1 MPSVTTTATPLSS
14 SGSKDGLSERERVL
28 LKKFGGDLPL
38 PSRKQQQ
45 DDPQNSLNGIN
56 NDWPGV
62 VLGGTGGDLDGGVG
76 GGVALAVNRSTD
88 TANGGSSQGGK
99 KKEKVDA
106 GIAPWLSADPG
117 GDFGVSTISYLVE
130 SRRSPRKE
138 GRIYGEA
145 KEGRRKRRKEASSSH
160 SCPPPPSV
168 ELNKY
173 PFSVKSSS
181 SLTLLYSFL
190 FSHCLH
196 QAPEPI
202 SPTSRPTARPT
213 QPPLNHSP
221 SAPHLSGYSPPGGSP
236 SNSNHNSFS
245 RARQTTVQAMS
256 ITAPDKR
263 RPGSKEGVERSGG
276 GGSQKAPGPLVPSP
290 ANGGEDKRKKSG
302 FLGGL
307 GLIKRK
313 ATKSKEESESFQ

>member
-1 MPSVTTTATPLSS
+1 MPSVTTTTSSSSS

-38 PSRKQQQ
+38 PSRQQE
-45 DDPQNSLNGIN
+45 DSTNPLSGIS

-62 VLGGTGGDLDGGVG
+62 VLGGTSGDLDGGVG
-76 GGVALAVNRSTD
+76 GGVALAVHRSSDTTNR
-88 TANGGSSQGGK
+88 GSSQGGK

-106 GIAPWLSADPG
+106 GIAPWLSADMG
-117 GDFGVSTISYLVE
+117 GDFG
-130 SRRSPRKE
+130 
-138 GRIYGEA
+138 A
-145 KEGRRKRRKEASSSH
+145 
-160 SCPPPPSV
+160 PP
-168 ELNKY
+168 
-173 PFSVKSSS
+173 
-181 SLTLLYSFL
+181 
-190 FSHCLH
+190 
-196 QAPEPI
+196 API
-202 SPTSRPTARPT
+202 SPTSRPTTKPT

-245 RARQTTVQAMS
+245 RARQCTVAAIS
-256 ITAPDKR
+256 SAPDKR
-263 RPGSKEGVERSGG
+263 RPGSKDGVERSGG
-276 GGSQKAPGPLVPSP
+276 GGREKAPGPLVPLP

-313 ATKSKEESESFQ
+313 ATKSKEESKSLAENV